1 MTGPSSADNR
11 GGAAAT
17 DGVGRDLDRVRL
29 FGLDMVDADSLE
41 PVIDLL
47 LDDVA
52 GRQDPED
59 GRLPLVLTPNVD
71 IIVHLDEHP
80 DSVEADLFRRARY
93 CLPDGQPLVL
103 ASPLFGRRLRSRLAG
118 SDLFALLWPRVV
130 EGRVPVVVVA
140 SSEAIVERLRPYG
153 APAAYIVP
161 PFVDADDSEAV
172 EAVADQIID
181 AARSIRPRLIVLGLG
196 MPKDA
201 RISGAIADRWDPELG
216 PLPNML
222 GVGGAAA
229 MYTGLVRRAPRWVQ
243 RIGLEWFYRFA
254 QEPRRLF
261 HRYFIRDLRFIP
273 IVWRE
278 WRRSRHR

>member
-1 MTGPSSADNR
+1 
-11 GGAAAT
+11 
-17 DGVGRDLDRVRL
+17 
-29 FGLDMVDADSLE
+29 
-41 PVIDLL
+41 
-47 LDDVA
+47 
-52 GRQDPED
+52 
-59 GRLPLVLTPNVD
+59 
-71 IIVHLDEHP
+71 
-80 DSVEADLFRRARY
+80 
-93 CLPDGQPLVL
+93 
-103 ASPLFGRRLRSRLAG
+103 LAG

-130 EGRVPVVVVA
+130 AGRVPVVVVA
-140 SSEAIVERLRPYG
+140 SSEAIVERLRPHG
-153 APAAYIVP
+153 PPAAYVVP

-172 EAVADQIID
+172 AAVADQIIE

-196 MPKDA
+196 MPKVA
-201 RISGAIADRWDPELG
+201 RVSGVIAERWDPELG

-243 RIGLEWFYRFA
+243 RAGLEWFYRFV

-261 HRYFIRDLRFIP
+261 HRYFVRDLRFSP